1 MSNIIEPNCWAPAV
15 LNLFKGGSLLTC
27 VCKKAYYFISCIF
40 LLCLFAACS
49 GEVALQTGLSN
60 SDANE
65 IVALLQKNGVSVTK
79 TRDKLGAILTVRE
92 GQLGKANSLMQAA
105 GLPRKAQTDFGQVFK
120 KEGMISTPLEERARY
135 LYALSQE
142 LEYTLSK
149 IDGVIVARVHV
160 VLPERVAPGEPV
172 KPSSASVFLKVKS
185 QFDEDLIVPRV
196 KRLVTTSIPG
206 LAGDDAGGRKITVV
220 VTPAE
225 VVDIAEIDWQQVGPF
240 IIEDSSVRK
249 ILLIVYVLLVIFS
262 ILIGLVIFLGVH
274 YLKALR
280 SREKK

>member
-1 MSNIIEPNCWAPAV
+1 MNNQLLSGCFLSFTLDKIYKFICFV
-15 LNLFKGGSLLTC
+15 LFVSLL
-27 VCKKAYYFISCIF
+27 S
-40 LLCLFAACS
+40 ACAS
-49 GEVALQTGLSN
+49 EVTLQSGLSN
-60 SDANE
+60 TDANE

-105 GLPRKAQTDFGQVFK
+105 GLPRKAQTDLGQVFK

-149 IDGVIVARVHV
+149 IDGVVVARVHV

-206 LAGDDAGGRKITVV
+206 LAGEESGSRKISVV

-225 VVDIAEIDWQQVGPF
+225 VVDAAEIEWQQLGPF
-240 IIEDSSVRK
+240 IIEDSSAQK
-249 ILLIVYVLLVIFS
+249 ILVIVYVVFVIFS
-262 ILIGLVIFLGVH
+262 ILVGLVAFFGFH
-274 YLKALR
+274 YVRASKGRLKV
-280 SREKK
+280 